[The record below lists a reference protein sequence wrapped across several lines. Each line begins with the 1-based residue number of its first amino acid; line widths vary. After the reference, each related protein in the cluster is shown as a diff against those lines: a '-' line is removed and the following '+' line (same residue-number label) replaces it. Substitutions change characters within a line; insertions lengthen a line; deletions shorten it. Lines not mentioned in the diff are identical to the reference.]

1 MQLEGRGGLGKG
13 KGLDDVIHF
22 LLAVNLNIWSEL
34 LNVNKW
40 IKYSD
45 ILKNSFIDFL
55 TFFSKN
61 YFLPKNMTNI
71 IVNSIV

>member
-40 IKYSD
+40 IKNSD

-55 TFFSKN
+55 TFFFENLFSN
-61 YFLPKNMTNI
+61 
-71 IVNSIV
+71 